1 MKLSQSLTDR
11 TINGGTGIFCQNTQV
26 ISYRKTLRSS
36 SKVEVELVGD
46 MKGAY
51 AKYLQRLENPY
62 TPTRKP
68 KCKDIEFLGDFI
80 DHNSGLAFICLVSN
94 GYQLVCIRLHPMAT
108 ASMNDDLISEIKY
121 IYGKYMVDMMNNK
134 AV

>member
-11 TINGGTGIFCQNTQV
+11 TVNGTTGIFCQNTQV
-26 ISYRKTLRSS
+26 INYRKTLRSS
-36 SKVEVELVGD
+36 SKVEVELASD

-62 TPTRKP
+62 TSIRKQ
-68 KCKDIEFLGDFI
+68 KFKDIEFLGDYI

-108 ASMNDDLISEIKY
+108 ASMNDELISEIKCV
-121 IYGKYMVDMMNNK
+121 YGKYMVEMMNK
-134 AV
+134 